1 MRQWPSLGRIAHMTE
16 KQIVTQSEAEK
27 MLRALRAERKGK
39 GQWPLFSTFLEKVL
53 RHLGFPK
60 ATRTQLDMAHYLQFG
75 ASSTILQAF
84 RGVGKSFVTS
94 AFVVWVLDSNPQAKI
109 MVVSANGQ
117 RAADFSQFTMRLILE
132 MPELAKL
139 RPGRNQRQA
148 TKGFDVGPAII
159 DHSPSVKSVGING
172 QLTGSRADVII
183 ADDVEIPKNSFTV
196 TMRDRLSEL
205 VKEFDNVLKPL
216 PTSRVIYLG
225 TPQTEMSLY
234 NTLVRERGY
243 HLRVWPARVPADP
256 SVYKGN
262 LAPMVLKLIADG
274 AKPGTPVDPER
285 FDEAILLD
293 KELKL
298 GRSTFRL
305 QFQLDTTLADGS
317 RYPLK
322 LEDLIVMGLDMRNGP
337 ADLAWGKDP
346 RTALDM
352 LQSVGFSGDNYWGPI
367 FVSEKFTSWQGC
379 VMAIDPSGRGEDETA
394 YAVVRMLHG
403 RLFLV
408 ASGGMKGG
416 YTDANLTE
424 LANIARVHAAS
435 AVVIESNF
443 GDGMFGALL
452 KPYLTRI
459 WPVSV
464 EEARASGQKET
475 RIIQTIEP
483 VLQQHRLVVD
493 KAVIEKDLQESEN
506 NGPAYSLFYQLTR
519 ITKDRGCLQHDDRL
533 DALEMAVAY
542 WLAQMEVDAD
552 KAAKD
557 AADDELMAMIDEIC
571 EGGPVQMRSA
581 LQTVFDR
588 QQSLPNIIG
597 K

>member
-1 MRQWPSLGRIAHMTE
+1 MTDKPIITQAEQEKILRQ
-16 KQIVTQSEAEK
+16 
-27 MLRALRAERKGK
+27 LRQERKGK
-39 GQWPLFSTFLEKVL
+39 GQWPLFVTFLEKVL

-60 ATRTQLDMAHYLQFG
+60 ATRTQRDMANYLQFG
-75 ASSTILQAF
+75 PGSTILQAF

-94 AFVVWVLDSNPQAKI
+94 AFNVWCYDNDPQCKV

-117 RAADFSQFTMRLILE
+117 RATDFTQFVKRLILE
-132 MPELAKL
+132 IPELAHL
-139 RPGRNQRQA
+139 RPRHDQRQS
-148 TKGFDVGPAII
+148 TKALDVGPAIA
-159 DHSPSVKSVGING
+159 DHSPSLKSVGING

-183 ADDVEIPKNSFTV
+183 ADDIEIPKNSFTV
-196 TMRDRLSEL
+196 VLRERLAEL

-234 NTLVRERGY
+234 NVLVRERGY
-243 HLRVWPARVPADP
+243 HMRVWPSRIPEDV
-256 SVYKGN
+256 SVYRGH
-262 LAPMVLKLIADG
+262 LAPFVMDMIAKG
-274 AKPGTPVDPER
+274 MKVGTPVDPER
-285 FDEAILLD
+285 FNDATLLD

-305 QFQLDTTLADGS
+305 QFQLDTTMADGA

-322 LEDLIVMGLDMRNGP
+322 LEDLIVMSVDMRNGP
-337 ADLAWGKDP
+337 AELAWGKDP
-346 RTALDM
+346 RTAQND

-367 FVSEKFTSWQGC
+367 FTSEKFIPWQGC
-379 VMAIDPSGRGEDETA
+379 VLAIDPSGRGADETA

-408 ASGGMKGG
+408 ASGGMRGG
-416 YTDANLTE
+416 YTDENLTE
-424 LANIARVHAAS
+424 LANIAKLHSVS

-464 EEARASGQKET
+464 EEARAVGQKET
-475 RIIQTIEP
+475 RIIQTLEP
-483 VLQQHRLVVD
+483 VMQQHRLVV
-493 KAVIEKDLQESEN
+493 ARSVIEKDLLDSEQH
-506 NGPAYSLFYQLTR
+506 GPAYSLFYQMTR

-542 WLAQMEVDAD
+542 WLAQMEVDMD
-552 KAAKD
+552 KAAQQQ
-557 AADDELMAMIDEIC
+557 ADEELMAMIDEIC
-571 EGGPVQMRSA
+571 EGGPIQMKSA
-581 LQTVFDR
+581 LQTTFDHKAR
-588 QQSLPNIIG
+588 PLNIVG
-597 K
+597 